1 MEYIIEENR
10 IYAKNDDGKIVAEID
25 FEKVDENTYNIYH
38 TFVDESLRGQG
49 IANELVTRAY
59 KEITEVRKSKVT
71 ATCSY
76 ASKWLE
82 KNKNKEEN
90 IEKMNK
96 KPRWIN
102 EIPNS
107 IDTGKKRKLT
117 KEEKKEAKEFEKAVN
132 SRKIEEW
139 LKK

>member
-1 MEYIIEENR
+1 MKYIIDQNR
-10 IYAKNDDGKIVAEID
+10 IYANNEDNKIIAEID

-76 ASKWLE
+76 ARKWLE
-82 KNKNKEEN
+82 RKNKSNQ
-90 IEKMNK
+90 
-96 KPRWIN
+96 
-102 EIPNS
+102 
-107 IDTGKKRKLT
+107 
-117 KEEKKEAKEFEKAVN
+117 
-132 SRKIEEW
+132 
-139 LKK
+139 

>member
-1 MEYIIEENR
+1 MKYIIEQNR
-10 IYAKNDDGKIVAEID
+10 IYAKNENNKIIAEID

-49 IANELVTRAY
+49 IANELVSRAY

-82 KNKNKEEN
+82 KNKN
-90 IEKMNK
+90 
-96 KPRWIN
+96 
-102 EIPNS
+102 
-107 IDTGKKRKLT
+107 
-117 KEEKKEAKEFEKAVN
+117 
-132 SRKIEEW
+132 
-139 LKK
+139 